1 MSIGRFALRH
11 RTAILFTTIILAAG
25 GGYALFTLPAGIYPE
40 VVFPRIVILARAGTF
55 EPREMVVAVTRP
67 IEEGLTGIID
77 LRRIRSRT
85 VRGAAELN
93 LDFRPGADMPF
104 ALQQVQARL
113 ASLQSSL
120 PPGLETMAERLTPSV
135 FPMVQFELTGA
146 DPIRLRELADFTIRP
161 RWARLP
167 DVGEVQVQGG
177 LIREYA
183 VVLDPA
189 RLVSRRISA
198 TEVADRIRSGNLVDA
213 VGRIDRHYMQ
223 RSVLVSAAARNAAAV
238 GNIVVRRD
246 GVAPLRVADLGVVRS
261 GGADRFE
268 LVAGNGVPAAL
279 INVSRQP
286 GGSMLAVQQ
295 AVLASADS
303 IGALLPQGVHLQVVY
318 DQAALVRASL
328 LSVAEAMLIGAALS
342 ALVLWIFLRHPGVA
356 LLAALSLPITV
367 LITFGGMALTGESLN
382 LMSLGGLAVAIG
394 LVIDDAVVVVENLQ
408 RRASARGA
416 ASIPTVI
423 VEAIDEIV
431 APVAGSTLTTIVV
444 FAPLS
449 LVEGAVGQFFRSF
462 SLALSIAVAVSFLL
476 AILLL
481 PALASRPG
489 WLVADAEGD
498 PAGGPGPIEAIRV
511 WFRRTTARAVTRPVW
526 SGAIGLLLALAAFGF
541 WRTLGTGFLPEM
553 DEGGFVL
560 DYWTPTG
567 TSLTETD
574 RQLHTVERILR
585 EDPDVAASTRR
596 TGAELGLFATAPNTG
611 DLTVLLRPRGERKAS
626 VYEIMDRLRVRI
638 EHEVPAV
645 RVEFI
650 QVLQDLLGD
659 LTGAPS
665 PIEVKLF
672 HPEVR
677 VAEAVARKVGAA
689 LDGTPGLED
698 LFDGVTGDVPT
709 LSIALDRAQVSRL
722 GLEPDAV
729 ITQARAS
736 LFGAEAGSVREA
748 DRLIPITVRVGDST
762 RFREE
767 AVRTLPIIAPA
778 GWAPLGT
785 LGAVRDS
792 SDVSELLRENLRP
805 VVLVTGSV
813 DPEQSTLG
821 NVDTEIRTRLQ
832 GMTLPAGAALEY
844 GGQVDSQRQAF
855 RQLLSVLLLAMSAVL
870 LVMVAQFGSLRAAV
884 AILVAACLAITG
896 ALGSLAITGI
906 PFNVSSF
913 MGVIL
918 LTGLVV
924 KNGIILFD
932 AALHRHRAGLAP
944 VDALL
949 AATALRVR
957 PILMTTL
964 CTLGGLA
971 PLALGVGAA
980 AELQRPLAVAVIG
993 GLTLSTAVTLFLLP
1007 SALAWC
1013 GALERSQ

>member
-11 RTAILFTTIILAAG
+11 RSAILFATLLLGAA

-67 IEEGLTGIID
+67 IEEGLTGIVD

-85 VRGAAELN
+85 VRGGAELN

-113 ASLQSSL
+113 ATLQGSL
-120 PPGLETMAERLTPSV
+120 PAGLETTAERLTPSV
-135 FPMVQFELTGA
+135 FPMVQFELTGT
-146 DPIRLRELADFTIRP
+146 DPIRLRELADFTVRP
-161 RWARLP
+161 HWARIP
-167 DVGEVQVQGG
+167 DVAEVEVQGG
-177 LIREYA
+177 LVREIA
-183 VVLDPA
+183 VVLDPS
-189 RLVSRRISA
+189 RLVSHHISA
-198 TEVADRIRSGNLVDA
+198 TEVAERIRGGNLIDA
-213 VGRIDRHYMQ
+213 VGRIDRDYQQ

-238 GNIVVRRD
+238 GEVVVRRD
-246 GVAPLRVADLGVVRS
+246 GVAPLRVSDLGKIRYD
-261 GGADRFE
+261 GADRFD

-286 GGSMLAVQQ
+286 GGSMLAVQR

-303 IGALLPQGVHLQVVY
+303 IRALLPQGVRLQLVY

-328 LSVAEAMLIGAALS
+328 VSVAEAMLIGAALS
-342 ALVLWIFLRHPGVA
+342 ALVLWLFLRRPGIA

-367 LITFGGMALTGESLN
+367 LVTFGGMALTGESLN

-394 LVIDDAVVVVENLQ
+394 LIIDDAVVVVENLQ
-408 RRASARGA
+408 RRVAGPGTTPLST
-416 ASIPTVI
+416 II

-462 SLALSIAVAVSFLL
+462 SLALSIAVALSFLL
-476 AILLL
+476 AVLFL

-489 WLVADAEGD
+489 WLVAHSESDSHK
-498 PAGGPGPIEAIRV
+498 GGRIDAIRA
-511 WFRRTTARAVTRPVW
+511 WFGRTSGRAVTKPWW
-526 SGAIGLLLALAAFGF
+526 SGAIAVLLAIAALGF
-541 WRTLGTGFLPEM
+541 WQFIGTGFLPEM

-567 TSLTETD
+567 TSLSETD
-574 RQLHTVERILR
+574 RQLHTVEQLLR
-585 EDPDVAASTRR
+585 EDPDVAAFTRR
-596 TGAELGLFATAPNTG
+596 TGSELGLFATAPNTG
-611 DLTVLLRPRGERKAS
+611 DLTVLLRPKGERKAS
-626 VYEIMDRLRVRI
+626 VYEIMDRLRVRV
-638 EHEVPAV
+638 EAEVPAV
-645 RVEFI
+645 RVEFT

-665 PIEVKLF
+665 PVEVKLF
-672 HPEVR
+672 HPDVR
-677 VAEAVARKVGAA
+677 VAEAAAKRVGAA
-689 LDGTPGLED
+689 LEGTPGLKD
-698 LFDGVTGDVPT
+698 LFDGVVGDVPT
-709 LSIALDRAQVSRL
+709 LSIGLNRDQVSRL
-722 GLEPDAV
+722 GLDPQSVAA
-729 ITQARAS
+729 QARTS
-736 LFGAEAGSVREA
+736 LFGEEAGSVREA

-762 RFREE
+762 RFKEE
-767 AVRTLPIIAPA
+767 AVRALPIVAQA

-785 LGAVRDS
+785 LGTVWDS
-792 SDVSELLRENLRP
+792 SDVSELRRENLRP
-805 VVLVTGSV
+805 MVSVTGSV

-821 NVDTEIRTRLQ
+821 NVDKAIRAKLK
-832 GMTLPAGAALEY
+832 GMTLPAGVTLEY
-844 GGQVDSQRQAF
+844 GGQVNSQREAF
-855 RQLLSVLLLAMSAVL
+855 RQLMTVLLLAMSSVL
-870 LVMVAQFGSLRAAV
+870 LVMVAQFGSLRAAI
-884 AILVAACLAITG
+884 AILVAACLALTG
-896 ALGSLAITGI
+896 ALGGLAVTGV

-913 MGVIL
+913 MGLIL

-932 AALHRHRAGLAP
+932 AALHQHRAGLST
-944 VDALL
+944 VDALT
-949 AATALRVR
+949 AAASLRVR
-957 PILMTTL
+957 PIVMTTL

-1007 SALAWC
+1007 AGLAWC
-1013 GALERSQ
+1013 GALERAR